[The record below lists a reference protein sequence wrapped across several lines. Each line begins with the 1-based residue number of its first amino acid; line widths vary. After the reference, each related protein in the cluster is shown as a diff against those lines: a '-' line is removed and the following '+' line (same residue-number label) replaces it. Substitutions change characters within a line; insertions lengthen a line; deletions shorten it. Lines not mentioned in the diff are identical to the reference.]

1 MRLWKIGPQTIGSG
15 ADCWALE
22 IFGSRGGMVAF
33 LDDVEVQVSIFRE
46 LVLMYDDEDD
56 GDDDEPA
63 VPFHQ

>member
-1 MRLWKIGPQTIGSG
+1 
-15 ADCWALE
+15 
-22 IFGSRGGMVAF
+22 MVAF

-56 GDDDEPA
+56 SDDYEPA